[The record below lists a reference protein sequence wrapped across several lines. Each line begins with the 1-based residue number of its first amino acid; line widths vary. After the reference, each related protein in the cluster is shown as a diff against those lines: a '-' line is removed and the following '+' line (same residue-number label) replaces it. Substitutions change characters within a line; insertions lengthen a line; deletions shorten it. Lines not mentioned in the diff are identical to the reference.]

1 MADVLANLTVQEVAA
16 FYGRLASLIEKNK
29 GTVATPIAPL
39 LLREWLKNRDPKAV
53 LALEMPSHLKSHTL
67 VIEVLKY
74 HRRVFLTEE
83 KTKAGTWG
91 GVIPRWQDGRW
102 KGVGELKMQYESLVE
117 FPLRYQI
124 TGDDAD
130 KDLLYALHGFQLR
143 SNVGVTLVPPPLVKN
158 INFSFFEARVVDRY
172 DWDYSEHLTVPNPD
186 YNNPSG
192 VANPV
197 SPSTDKVV
205 VYHSNAQR
213 IEKAGLAAPYDIV
226 SKPWTITDL
235 AISGPA
241 SVNFS
246 KSL

>member
-1 MADVLANLTVQEVAA
+1 MADVLAGLSVQEVAA
-16 FYGRLASLIEKNK
+16 FYARLANLIDKNK
-29 GTVATPIAPL
+29 GTVAKPIAPL

-53 LALEMPSHLKSHTL
+53 LALEMPSHLKNHTL

-91 GVIPRWQDGRW
+91 GVIPRWKDGRW
-102 KGVGELKMQYESLVE
+102 RGVGELAMQYESLVE

-143 SNVGVTLVPPPLVKN
+143 SNVGVVALPSTGQNN
-158 INFSFFEARVVDRY
+158 INFNFFEARVVDRY
-172 DWDYSEHLTVPNPD
+172 DWDYTEHLTVPNPD
-186 YNNPSG
+186 YQNPSN
-192 VANPV
+192 VVNPV
-197 SPSTDKVV
+197 SPSSDKVV

-213 IEKAGLAAPYDIV
+213 IEKAGLAAPYDIL
-226 SKPWTITDL
+226 SKPWTITNL

-241 SVNFS
+241 SVNFA
-246 KSL
+246 KLL